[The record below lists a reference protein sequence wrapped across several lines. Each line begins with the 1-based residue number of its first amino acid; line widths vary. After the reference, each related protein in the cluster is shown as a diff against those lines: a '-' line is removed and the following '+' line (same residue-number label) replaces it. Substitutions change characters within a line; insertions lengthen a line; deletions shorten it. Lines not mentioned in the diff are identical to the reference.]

1 MAVAV
6 AVGVVVVEQ
15 LIQHQPQL
23 VLLLVSRQG
32 LVLLLVSR
40 KGSKLCPLAG
50 PFETNQVRE
59 VEGAKLQGQAWP
71 VVLIAAREQAL

>member
-1 MAVAV
+1 MVAVAV

-40 KGSKLCPLAG
+40 KGSEL
-50 PFETNQVRE
+50 
-59 VEGAKLQGQAWP
+59 
-71 VVLIAAREQAL
+71 

>member
-15 LIQHQPQL
+15 LIQHLPQL

-40 KGSKLCPLAG
+40 QGSEL
-50 PFETNQVRE
+50 
-59 VEGAKLQGQAWP
+59 
-71 VVLIAAREQAL
+71 

>member
-6 AVGVVVVEQ
+6 VVVVVEQ

-23 VLLLVSRQG
+23 VLLFVSRQG

-40 KGSKLCPLAG
+40 KGSEL
-50 PFETNQVRE
+50 
-59 VEGAKLQGQAWP
+59 
-71 VVLIAAREQAL
+71 